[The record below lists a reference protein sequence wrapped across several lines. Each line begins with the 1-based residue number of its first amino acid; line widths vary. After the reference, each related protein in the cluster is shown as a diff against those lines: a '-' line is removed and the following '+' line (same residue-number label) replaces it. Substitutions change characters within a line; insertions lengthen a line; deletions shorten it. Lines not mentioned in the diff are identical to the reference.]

1 MKKLI
6 AAAAFMAFA
15 PAAVQ
20 AQTINAQEGFYI
32 GAGGGAAWFIG
43 SDANVN
49 TWTGWAVGGKAGYD
63 FVGPR
68 VELEVGYGQ
77 IPVSANIPGTAIN
90 GKVGQLNVMANLLYD
105 FMPTSVITPYIGAG
119 AGIAFVDSNS
129 SLGSTQFAY
138 QGMIGVAYNVN
149 EQLRFMIEGRYV
161 GTTSPSVNTP
171 FGNVSWQNNN
181 ILALA
186 GVSYK
191 FAAAAP
197 PPPPPAPPMVAPPSF
212 MVFFDWDRA
221 NLSAQALTTIKQAA
235 GAYKQKGN
243 ARITATGHTDT
254 SGSEAYNM
262 ALSLRRANAVKD
274 ALVREGVP
282 ATAIAVVGRGE
293 QGLLVQTGPNVREPQ
308 NRRVEIVIQ

>member
-1 MKKLI
+1 MKKMF
-6 AAAAFMAFA
+6 AAALVLLA
-15 PAAVQ
+15 PAGLQ

-43 SDANVN
+43 SNPN
-49 TWTGWAVGGKAGYD
+49 SQSWTGWAAGGKAGYD

-68 VELEVGYGQ
+68 LELEVGYGQ

-90 GKVGQLNVMANLLYD
+90 GKVGQLTAMVNLLYD

-129 SLGSTQFAY
+129 ALGSTQFAY
-138 QGMIGVAYNVN
+138 QGMLGVAYNVS
-149 EQLRFMIEGRYV
+149 EQLRFMVEGRYV
-161 GTTSPSVNTP
+161 GTTNPSVNTP
-171 FGNVSWQNNN
+171 FGNVSFQNQN

-191 FAAAAP
+191 FTAP
-197 PPPPPAPPMVAPPSF
+197 PPPPPPPQAAPVAPPSF

-221 NLSAQALTTIKQAA
+221 NLSEQALTTIRQAA
-235 GAYKQKGN
+235 NAYKQKGN
-243 ARITATGHTDT
+243 ARVTATGHTDT
-254 SGSEAYNM
+254 SGTEAYNM

-282 ATAIAVVGRGE
+282 ATNISVLGRGE

>member
-1 MKKLI
+1 MKKLF
-6 AAAAFMAFA
+6 ATALVFLA
-15 PAAVQ
+15 PAGLQ

-43 SDANVN
+43 STAGVQ
-49 TWTGWAVGGKAGYD
+49 TSTGWAVGGKAGYD

-68 VELEVGYGQ
+68 LELEIGYGE
-77 IPVSANIPGTAIN
+77 IPFSAPAAGVS
-90 GKVGQLNVMANLLYD
+90 GQLGQGTVMANLLYD

-119 AGIAFVDSNS
+119 AGIAFVPFGNF
-129 SLGSTQFAY
+129 SLNNPQFAY
-138 QGMIGVAYNVN
+138 QGMLGVAYNVS
-149 EQLRFMIEGRYV
+149 EQFRFIVEGRYV

-171 FGNVSWQNNN
+171 FGNASFQNNN

-186 GVSYK
+186 GVTYK
-191 FAAAAP
+191 FTAP
-197 PPPPPAPPMVAPPSF
+197 PPPPPPVAQTVAPPSF

-221 NLSAQALTTIKQAA
+221 NLSAQALTTIRQAA
-235 GAYKQKGN
+235 GAYKQKGT

-254 SGSEAYNM
+254 SGTEAYNM

-282 ATAIAVVGRGE
+282 ATNIAVLGRGE